1 MQKVAMKLKLL
12 KYIKEDDSKNKK
24 DENIKV
30 VELSQC
36 EKCGKK
42 LTARTLKYTHNNV
55 CPANENKTPPKPKRV
70 KQSDSK
76 EDVVLDVKEEQH
88 KPPTRIDKIRKRQE
102 NFNVLFSNAI

>member
-1 MQKVAMKLKLL
+1 MI
-12 KYIKEDDSKNKK
+12 IKWKK
-24 DENIKV
+24 DGSIKV

-36 EKCGKK
+36 EKCGKT

-76 EDVVLDVKEEQH
+76 EDVVLDVKEDTPQ
-88 KPPTRIDKIRKRQE
+88 PPTRIEKIRKRQE
-102 NFNVLFSNAI
+102 KFNVLFSGAV

>member
-1 MQKVAMKLKLL
+1 MI
-12 KYIKEDDSKNKK
+12 IKSKK
-24 DENIKV
+24 DGSIKV

-36 EKCGKK
+36 EKCGKT

-76 EDVVLDVKEEQH
+76 EDIVLDVKEEQH

>member
-1 MQKVAMKLKLL
+1 MI
-12 KYIKEDDSKNKK
+12 IKWKK
-24 DENIKV
+24 DGSINV

-36 EKCGKK
+36 EKCGNK

-76 EDVVLDVKEEQH
+76 EDVVLDVVNQSQ
-88 KPPTRIDKIRKRQE
+88 PPTRIEKIRKRQE
-102 NFNVLFSNAI
+102 KFNVLFSGAV